1 MFLPCVCHIYIYRYL
16 QTQRGA
22 VPFVICKV
30 EYIPPV
36 MAVYFRPLNKV
47 SVGNILYTVFTVFRC
62 HTLLTFIMLYFISQY
77 TRIRVTTIY
86 SYTSTPYRYARART

>member
-1 MFLPCVCHIYIYRYL
+1 MYRMYPVYFIYIYVCVYRYL
-16 QTQRGA
+16 QTKRGA

-47 SVGNILYTVFTVFRC
+47 SVGNIYYIQC
-62 HTLLTFIMLYFISQY
+62 
-77 TRIRVTTIY
+77 
-86 SYTSTPYRYARART
+86 